1 MRTAVIVRT
10 SREISNC
17 LYLSHRD
24 QEGNNNYHNRMADAS
39 KLALKGS
46 SKVVCDYFEFA
57 INNILFQRGIY
68 PSEDFQTV
76 RKYDLPLLIAIDE
89 DIKSY
94 IEKFLTQIKKWVYGT
109 KLQKFILVIIDKLTG
124 DPVERW
130 EFNIQIFEDD
140 DNMSNDNNN
149 EHLNGNTNGKSKDLI
164 KKEIQAIIRQITSS
178 TTYLPIL
185 DGEFTFNILVYTDH
199 NTNQIPIEWCDTKD
213 QSLSGEFESVD
224 FSSFETN
231 LHSVGTK
238 VSYKIDN

>member
-1 MRTAVIVRT
+1 
-10 SREISNC
+10 
-17 LYLSHRD
+17 
-24 QEGNNNYHNRMADAS
+24 MADAS

-94 IEKFLTQIKKWVYGT
+94 IDKFLTQIKKWVYGT
-109 KLQKFILVIIDKLTG
+109 TLQKLVLVIMDKVTG
-124 DPVERW
+124 QSVERW
-130 EFNIQIFEDD
+130 EFNLEIFNNND
-140 DNMSNDNNN
+140 SNDNNEMMIDSN
-149 EHLNGNTNGKSKDLI
+149 DNTNGQADKLLTTKSKDLI

-178 TTYLPIL
+178 TTYLPVL

-199 NTNQIPIEWCDTKD
+199 NTNHIPHEWCDTKD
-213 QSLSGEFESVD
+213 ESLSGEIESVD
-224 FSSFETN
+224 FSSFKTN

-238 VSYKIDN
+238 VSYKLEN

>member
-1 MRTAVIVRT
+1 
-10 SREISNC
+10 
-17 LYLSHRD
+17 
-24 QEGNNNYHNRMADAS
+24 MADAS

-57 INNILFQRGIY
+57 INSILFQRGIY
-68 PSEDFQTV
+68 PAEDFQTV

-94 IEKFLTQIKKWVYGT
+94 IDKFLTQIKKWVYGT
-109 KLQKFILVIIDKLTG
+109 KLQKLVLVIIDKLTG
-124 DPVERW
+124 ESVERW
-130 EFNIQIFEDD
+130 EFNLEIFNE
-140 DNMSNDNNN
+140 NNDNNDD
-149 EHLNGNTNGKSKDLI
+149 NTNNGKSKDLI

-185 DGEFTFNILVYTDH
+185 DGEYTFNILVYTDH
-199 NTNQIPIEWCDTKD
+199 NTNQIPHEWCDTKD
-213 QSLSGEFESVD
+213 NSLLGEIESVD
-224 FSSFETN
+224 FSSFKTN